1 MVLRFYEMVFVFA
14 QVLLLFDLSCRLHS
28 NPFDRKLFSLQKP
41 VLRLWSW
48 FRKLSERK
56 MKNLMI
62 CFSVLTA
69 LTFWSLMTGALI
81 FSATAAAAEIDG
93 VTMPE
98 KTKVGADELLLNGM
112 AMRKV
117 TRFGI
122 PVKVYV
128 GGLYL
133 KEKSFDSV
141 AIINSETPKRLIME
155 FVRPVDRD
163 ALIDGFRSGYI
174 SNCVA
179 ECEKKDL
186 FTGFKNLIVNVRK
199 GNRIQL
205 DFAGDKVK
213 VKTDGPNAKEGELQ
227 SAALV
232 KNLLAI
238 FIGEK
243 NPPTPEFRKGLLGK

>member
-1 MVLRFYEMVFVFA
+1 MQILFFA
-14 QVLLLFDLSCRLHS
+14 
-28 NPFDRKLFSLQKP
+28 
-41 VLRLWSW
+41 
-48 FRKLSERK
+48 
-56 MKNLMI
+56 
-62 CFSVLTA
+62 
-69 LTFWSLMTGALI
+69 I
-81 FSATAAAAEIDG
+81 FSFSIGLGAAEQDG
-93 VTMPE
+93 VTMPD
-98 KTKVGADELLLNGM
+98 KAKVGGAELVLNGM

-133 KEKSFDSV
+133 KEKSSDSA
-141 AIINSETPKRLIME
+141 AIIQSETPKRLVME

-163 ALIDGFRSGYI
+163 ALIEAFRSGYS

-179 ECEKKDL
+179 ECDKTDL

-205 DFAGDKVK
+205 DFQGDKVHI
-213 VKTDGPNAKEGELQ
+213 KTDGPNAKEGELQ
-227 SAALV
+227 SPPLV

-243 NPPTPEFRKGLLGK
+243 NPPTPEFRKGLLGL